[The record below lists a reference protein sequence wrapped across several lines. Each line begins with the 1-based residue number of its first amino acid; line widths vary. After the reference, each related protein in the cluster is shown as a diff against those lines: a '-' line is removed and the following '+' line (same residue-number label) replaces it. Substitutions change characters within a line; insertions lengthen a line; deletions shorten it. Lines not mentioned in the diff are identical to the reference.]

1 MQDLAVGETVTVIGT
16 SNTDGSLTAQIV
28 ALGETMMPVGQTR
41 PEDLPKGAGQV
52 SPSESK

>member
-41 PEDLPKGAGQV
+41 LEDLPRGAGQV